1 MFEARTGA
9 CDAVHFGD
17 RFDVVR
23 KDFGLGRQHQIE
35 SVLGV
40 ELLDGRLTVRTSQL
54 GAFARAVPSVARAE
68 GITVRELRPTDE
80 SLEDVFT
87 YLVNR

>member
-1 MFEARTGA
+1 MTDRPHTFTLRTS
-9 CDAVHFGD
+9 DD
-17 RFDVVR
+17 RRLASSLVA
-23 KDFGLGRQHQIE
+23 HE

-40 ELLDGRLTVRTSQL
+40 ELGDGRLTVRTSQL
-54 GAFARAVPSVARAE
+54 GAFARAVPEVARAS

-80 SLEDVFT
+80 SLEDVFS